1 MSQSHE
7 HQQEHIEEHESPIKT
22 PKQLIVTV
30 LLAFIVPIII
40 IFLLVS
46 WVTSGT
52 RTAAGS
58 DALGPEATALR
69 IAPVARIELVDASAP
84 KVMQTGE
91 QVYNAVCAA
100 CHTSGV
106 AGAWKFGD
114 KAAWAGPI
122 STGLEAMIAAVTNGK
137 GAMPPKGGNPSLDD
151 LEIARAVVYIAN
163 AAGGDFQ
170 EPAEAASDESA
181 SEEKPAAT
189 EPAPEA
195 KPAAD
200 AAPAQ
205 APAQETAQ
213 AAASPASDESTP
225 AATPAAAAPVVADAD
240 LALGEKIY
248 KQACFACHAAGVAG
262 APKLGDKAAWGP
274 YIATGMDAMV
284 SVVISGKGAMPPK
297 GGLASASEGDLRAA
311 VAYMVSKSQ

>member
-7 HQQEHIEEHESPIKT
+7 HQQEHTEEHESPIKT

-30 LLAFIVPIII
+30 LLAFIVPIIVI
-40 IFLLVS
+40 ILLVS

-69 IAPVARIELVDASAP
+69 IAPVARIELVDATAP
-84 KVMQTGE
+84 RVMQTGE

-100 CHTSGV
+100 CHTAGV
-106 AGAWKFGD
+106 AGALKFGD
-114 KAAWAGPI
+114 KAAWTTAIG
-122 STGLEAMIAAVTNGK
+122 TGLEAMIASVINGK

-151 LEIARAVVYIAN
+151 LEIARAVVYMAN

-170 EPAEAASDESA
+170 EPAE
-181 SEEKPAAT
+181 
-189 EPAPEA
+189 
-195 KPAAD
+195 PAAD
-200 AAPAQ
+200 AAPAEEKVATAPAQ
-205 APAQETAQ
+205 PAPAAATSAPAQETAQ
-213 AAASPASDESTP
+213 TQAQAAAPTP
-225 AATPAAAAPVVADAD
+225 APAEAAPTQAAAAPAAGID

-274 YIATGMDAMV
+274 YIATGMDTMV
-284 SVVISGKGAMPPK
+284 SIVISGKGAMPPK
-297 GGLASASEGDLRAA
+297 GGLASASEGDIRAA
-311 VAYMVSKSQ
+311 VAYMVEQSK

>member
-7 HQQEHIEEHESPIKT
+7 HQQEHTEEHESPIKT

-40 IFLLVS
+40 IFLLVG

-58 DALGPEATALR
+58 DTLGPEATALR

-100 CHTSGV
+100 CHSAGV

-114 KAAWAGPI
+114 KAAWSGPI
-122 STGLEAMIAAVTNGK
+122 STGLEAMIAAVINGK

-151 LEIARAVVYIAN
+151 LEIARAVVYMAN

-170 EPAEAASDESA
+170 EPAEPA
-181 SEEKPAAT
+181 EEKPAAP
-189 EPAPEA
+189 ESSSEA
-195 KPAAD
+195 KPAASS
-200 AAPAQ
+200 APAQ
-205 APAQETAQ
+205 ESAQAKAPAQETTQ
-213 AAASPASDESTP
+213 
-225 AATPAAAAPVVADAD
+225 AAAAPAEAAPAEAAPAAPAENID

-274 YIATGMDAMV
+274 YIETGMDTMV

-297 GGLASASEGDLRAA
+297 GGLASASESDLRAA
-311 VAYMVSKSQ
+311 VAYMVSQSQ